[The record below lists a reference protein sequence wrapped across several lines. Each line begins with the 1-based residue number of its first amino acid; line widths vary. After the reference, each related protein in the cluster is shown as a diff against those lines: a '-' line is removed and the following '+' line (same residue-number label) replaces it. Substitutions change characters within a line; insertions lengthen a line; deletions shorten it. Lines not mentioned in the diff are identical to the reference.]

1 MPRSYWTFYIFT
13 QNCIWVFRV
22 FNLKRQ
28 EASAS
33 GQIACLMQMPWDF
46 RRNDNRWMRSATAF
60 FHWRLPKS
68 TSFFWINTLFN
79 HWHILCQCLWQ
90 ALKKIRHL
98 TCTCLTSFRRRKL
111 LDAQCTV
118 RVHTHAHTHMYM
130 LQSNVDLFAF
140 CFLLHFCGC
149 CCCFQFHFILYM
161 FCNYV
166 CMLFT
171 KIIMHL

>member
-118 RVHTHAHTHMYM
+118 RVHTHAHTHTCICCNQM
-130 LQSNVDLFAF
+130 LIYLLFAF
-140 CFLLHFCGC
+140 CFTFVVVAVV
-149 CCCFQFHFILYM
+149 FNFILFCTCFAIM
-161 FCNYV
+161 FACY
-166 CMLFT
+166 LP
-171 KIIMHL
+171 K